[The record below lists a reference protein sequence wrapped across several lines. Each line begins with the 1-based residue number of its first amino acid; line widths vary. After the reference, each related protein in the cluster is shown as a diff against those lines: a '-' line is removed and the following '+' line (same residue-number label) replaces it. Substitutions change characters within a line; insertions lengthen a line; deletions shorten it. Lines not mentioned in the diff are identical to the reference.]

1 MRFLLRNPMIFFL
14 YNTLVIYP
22 VYLNISYWWNY
33 GVLSGICL
41 VIQIVTGVFL
51 AMYYVPFSVFVFF
64 FFEYILLV
72 VFFVFLFRYCHANG
86 SSFFFLVV
94 YIHIFRNLYYQS
106 YLKPRELLWLIGIII
121 LILMIITAFVGYVL
135 P

>member
-51 AMYYVPFSVFVFF
+51 AMYYVPFSDQAFF
-64 FFEYILLV
+64 SVEHIMRDVNFGWLI
-72 VFFVFLFRYCHANG
+72 RYCHANG
-86 SSFFFLVV
+86 ASFFFLVV